1 MKKSRYLQ
9 DDLLSQT
16 ATALRRDVALE
27 AELAER
33 GGPPQPGDVYLFR
46 ATADLGLEWVVVATA
61 DDGRLLVV
69 PVDTHGYVGSADLE
83 ISGAELGPLSL
94 RFGHGLWLDATTFDP
109 GLRSGALEP
118 GDLARA
124 QARQTEL
131 EAGKATASRRSREV
145 DSDPEY
151 RQWQATLAAA
161 RAALAPRPRE
171 VTGGAQPSRR
181 WRAVERPLAMAASI
195 LLALT
200 FGVAGGRYWE
210 RGKMAE
216 ERAAATEVP
225 WTLLYR
231 DTDRGDAEPMTVPA
245 GTRWIALLLEQP
257 PGEPEAGVHRLEIRR
272 SSTRDVVWKSELE
285 KRASAEETMIL
296 LPRALLPPGS
306 YRLRLLA
313 GSEERPIASY
323 SLRIEWR

>member
-1 MKKSRYLQ
+1 MKKSRHLQ

-16 ATALRRDVALE
+16 AAVLRRDVALE

-33 GGPPQPGDVYLFR
+33 GDPPQPGDVYLFH
-46 ATADLGLEWVVVATA
+46 ATADLGLEWVVVETA
-61 DDGRLLVV
+61 ADGRLFVV
-69 PVDTHGYVGSADLE
+69 PADTHSHAGSADLE
-83 ISGAELGPLSL
+83 ISGAGLGPLSL
-94 RFGHGLWLDATTFDP
+94 RFGYGLWVGATTCEP

-124 QARQTEL
+124 QARRSEL

-151 RQWQATLAAA
+151 REWQVTLAAA
-161 RAALAPRPRE
+161 RAALARRPRE
-171 VTGGAQPSRR
+171 ITSGVRPSRR
-181 WRAVERPLAMAASI
+181 RRAVGRPLALAASI
-195 LLALT
+195 LLTLT
-200 FGVAGGRYWE
+200 FGVAGGRFWE
-210 RGKMAE
+210 RNRMAE
-216 ERAAATEVP
+216 EPAAATEVP
-225 WTLLYR
+225 WALLYR

-245 GTRWIALLLEQP
+245 ETPWIALLLEQP
-257 PGEPEAGVHRLEIRR
+257 PGEPEAGVYRLEIRR

-285 KRASAEETMIL
+285 KTASAEETMIL
-296 LPRALLPPGS
+296 LPRALLPPGG